1 MPRYEVREWVDVLYL
16 QRRMHEFAAAQGFP
30 RLECAEL
37 AIVVS
42 ELASNILKYGVQGSI
57 DMEPWLDLQGEGL
70 RIVATDCGPPFNDL
84 VTALKDGHDDRGPID
99 PARVLSRRGIG
110 GGLGAIVRLTHDF
123 AVLHEATG
131 KRIEVKR
138 YRNIA
143 LARR

>member
-16 QRRMHEFAAAQGFP
+16 QRRMHEFAATQGFL

-42 ELASNILKYGVQGSI
+42 ELASNILKYGVRGSI
-57 DMEPWLDLQGEGL
+57 EMEPWVDSRGEGL
-70 RIVATDCGPPFNDL
+70 LIVATDYGPPFNDL
-84 VTALKDGHDDRGPID
+84 VMALKDGHDDRGPID

-110 GGLGAIVRLTHDF
+110 GGLGAIVRLTHEF
-123 AVLHEATG
+123 FVQHEATG

-138 YRNIA
+138 YLNVA
-143 LARR
+143 LSRR